1 MGTGSSVDKGEE
13 VYTLVLNTFDGINK
27 KMKVNTQVENEGRLD
42 SGTSRSQ
49 DAIGGMEKSSRGV
62 VGPSGCSK
70 MTTFMTKY
78 RMVGGGSGQ
87 EESIKS
93 GIIQR

>member
-42 SGTSRSQ
+42 SG
-49 DAIGGMEKSSRGV
+49 
-62 VGPSGCSK
+62 P
-70 MTTFMTKY
+70 
-78 RMVGGGSGQ
+78 
-87 EESIKS
+87 
-93 GIIQR
+93 